1 VEHQVI
7 VDQDVV
13 GRALRALRIVYPETT
28 AHERADLIEKM
39 DPREITELA
48 AVSMSDGRVV
58 FAEGSNLNGRVQHG
72 PPPEGFKLEPAYA
85 GRTVV
90 SFDGA
95 ATNLEIR
102 HGRNRPEEPT
112 HALPAPPDL
121 TEADLEPLFLA
132 RPAFPAVER
141 TVCPACLEE
150 RHRTPLGG
158 QVCLNDGCGRYEEVV
173 K

>member
-28 AHERADLIEKM
+28 AHERADLIERM
-39 DPREITELA
+39 DPREVSELA

-58 FAEGSNLNGRVQHG
+58 FTE
-72 PPPEGFKLEPAYA
+72 

-112 HALPAPPDL
+112 HALDAPPDL

-158 QVCLNDGCGRYEEVV
+158 QVCLNAVCDRYEEVV